1 MFFTHSAEKEF
12 RNLPREVQERF
23 SSIFELLKKDPRRR
37 RPKCDV
43 SKLSGVANAWR
54 LKVGDHRG
62 ICATE
67 GEEVVFTRFGHR
79 NTFYNP

>member
-1 MFFTHSAEKEF
+1 MLFTHSAEKEF
-12 RNLPREVQERF
+12 RDLPRETQQRF
-23 SSIFELLKKDPRRR
+23 GSVFELLAKDPRKR

-62 ICATE
+62 IYAVE
-67 GEEVVFTRFGHR
+67 GEDVIFTRFGHR
-79 NTFYNP
+79 KTVYSP